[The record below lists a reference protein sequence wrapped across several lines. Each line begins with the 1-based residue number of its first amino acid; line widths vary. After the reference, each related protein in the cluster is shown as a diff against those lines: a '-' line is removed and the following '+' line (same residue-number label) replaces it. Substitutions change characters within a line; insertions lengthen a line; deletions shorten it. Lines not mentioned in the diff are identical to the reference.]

1 MTWWGVCRDFNL
13 SSIASVKAHYV
24 SVYLKHF
31 QTSAWTFSPCYL
43 MKYGSVL
50 ESSFLLLLLLHSCRM
65 LKSLRGVQTLKV
77 HHVSYLNQL
86 QLMYECFLCTA
97 FTGPASSGDVCEFS
111 LRRVSQEAV
120 WTVSGRR
127 CLLAAFCSR
136 RVTERT
142 GGRPPL
148 HL

>member
-65 LKSLRGVQTLKV
+65 LKSLRGVSDSESASCLI
-77 HHVSYLNQL
+77 S
-86 QLMYECFLCTA
+86 EPTA
-97 FTGPASSGDVCEFS
+97 ADVWMFPLHGLYRSCGDVCEFS

>member
-97 FTGPASSGDVCEFS
+97 FTGPAEMCVSSVWGEWVRRQCEQCQDDGASSQRFVAGGS
-111 LRRVSQEAV
+111 QRGQEA
-120 WTVSGRR
+120 G
-127 CLLAAFCSR
+127 
-136 RVTERT
+136 
-142 GGRPPL
+142 PPL